1 MTALPLGTS
10 NYPTSL
16 DDSTTLP
23 DVSGKNQNDPANLH
37 SDLTDATTQA
47 VKALEAKFGIGAST
61 AAAATT
67 GWVPVKQSDGTTAW
81 AAVPVGTPSSTV
93 AALDPATVSTAGSAS
108 AYSRGDHKHLWKPIF
123 KVRWTFDT
131 VTSVTTGLWP
141 EDIDQAATLMNFRLT
156 LGTVASAGLNTKVDL
171 LKNGASVL
179 TTLPEITVGQQR
191 NSIAVVFANTA
202 LVAGDLLLPRITQG
216 SSGAQL
222 VCTLTWRW
230 ELT

>member
-1 MTALPLGTS
+1 MPLGTS

-16 DDSTTLP
+16 DDATTLP
-23 DVSGKNQNDPANLH
+23 DVSGKNQNDAANLH
-37 SDLTDATTQA
+37 SDLTDASSQA
-47 VKALEAKFGIGAST
+47 IKALEAKLGIGSST

-67 GWVPVKQSDGTTAW
+67 GWVPVKQGDGTTAW
-81 AAVPVGTPSSTV
+81 AAVPVGTPSGTV
-93 AALDPATVSTAGSAS
+93 APLDPATASTAGVAS

-131 VTSVTTGLWP
+131 VTSPLTGLWI
-141 EDIDQAATLMNFRLT
+141 EDVDQAATLMNFRLV
-156 LGTVASAGLNTKVDL
+156 LGTVASAGSNTKVDL
-171 LKNGASVL
+171 LKNNVSVL
-179 TTLPEITVGQQR
+179 TTQPEITVGQQR

-202 LVAGDLLLPRITQG
+202 LVTGDLLVPKITQG

-222 VCTLTWRW
+222 VCTLTYRW

>member
-1 MTALPLGTS
+1 MPLGST
-10 NYPTSL
+10 NYPTAL
-16 DDSTTLP
+16 DDATNLP
-23 DVSGKNQNDPANLH
+23 DVSGGNQNDVARLH
-37 SDLTDATTQA
+37 SDLTDTTSQA
-47 VKALEAKFGIGAST
+47 VKALEAKVGIGAST

-93 AALDPATVSTAGSAS
+93 AALDPAIVSTAGVAS
-108 AYSRGDHKHLWKPIF
+108 AYSRGDHKHLWMPIF
-123 KVRWTFDT
+123 MVRWTFDT

-141 EDIDQAATLMNFRLT
+141 EDIDQAATLMNFRLK
-156 LGTVASAGLNTKVDL
+156 LGTAASSGLNTKVDL

-179 TTLPEITVGQQR
+179 TTLPEITVTQTR
-191 NSIAVVFANTA
+191 NSIAVVFASTG
-202 LVAGDLLLPRITQG
+202 LVAGDSLLPRITQG

-222 VCTLTWRW
+222 VCKLIYRW